1 MKKLIKGLFLLLVVA
16 GVAAAVAAAV
26 SRKKFESM
34 SDDEIRDFLAA
45 KLEGKVAEDQLSS
58 IQDAVVAGVRGR
70 RPGAPD
76 HFVED
81 VEEAVEDLTD
91 IAVEAAETAA
101 DAASDTAKK
110 AGSKVTEAIEDLA
123 DEAS

>member
-1 MKKLIKGLFLLLVVA
+1 MKKLIKGTFLLLLVV
-16 GVAAAVAAAV
+16 GVAAAVAATV

-45 KLEGKVAEDQLSS
+45 KLEGKVADDQLSS

-70 RPGAPD
+70 RPGAAD

-81 VEEAVEDLTD
+81 VEEAVEELTGVAAEAAD
-91 IAVEAAETAA
+91 TAGDAVSDAAQRAGTKAAEAVESIA
-101 DAASDTAKK
+101 DDAS
-110 AGSKVTEAIEDLA
+110 
-123 DEAS
+123 

>member
-1 MKKLIKGLFLLLVVA
+1 MKKLIKGLFLLLIVV
-16 GVAAAVAAAV
+16 GVAAAVAATV

-34 SDDEIRDFLAA
+34 SDNEIRDFLAA

-81 VEEAVEDLTD
+81 VEEAVEDLTGV
-91 IAVEAAETAA
+91 AAEAAETAG
-101 DAASDTAKK
+101 DAASDAAKQAGDK
-110 AGSKVTEAIEDLA
+110 AAEAIEAITD
-123 DEAS
+123 DAS

>member
-1 MKKLIKGLFLLLVVA
+1 MKKLIKALFLLLIVA
-16 GVAAAVAAAV
+16 GVAAAVAATV

-45 KLEGKVAEDQLSS
+45 KLDGKVAEDQLSS

-81 VEEAVEDLTD
+81 VEEAVDDL
-91 IAVEAAETAA
+91 IGVAAEAAETAG
-101 DAASDTAKK
+101 DAASDAAEQ
-110 AGSKVTEAIEDLA
+110 AGARAAEAIEAVSDN
-123 DEAS
+123 AS